1 MKNDTQ
7 PPRPASCSEHLCATL
22 DRLGVPR
29 ESKWRG
35 LILYMRSIKEYDFL
49 DAAQKELIQKLVVSV
64 LKGKDFSEA
73 RFRELVR
80 QNERIL
86 HDPWR
91 RKMAATLKETAKLV
105 GEMYQLFG
113 RRRGD
118 VEDLEATTV
127 QAVESGKEIEEV
139 IGNIRTGFRDM
150 LAIMEKD
157 VDILQELSLT
167 DALTGIGNRRA
178 FDQLAGEA
186 LETAGRLHDP
196 LSLLMI
202 DIDHFKVFNDEHG
215 HRIGDQALATV
226 GSLLKDFAEDYATKD
241 GVNVTPTRYGGEEFT
256 VVLPGVAKEQAGEMA
271 DILRSKIGRYHFVI
285 RDVGGQIVSSGI
297 KIKVSIGVAELLTDC
312 GMAADLAHLVDAADK
327 ALYQAKAQGRDRVCL
342 YDPSLSSE
350 SLRKK
355 NGRA

>member
-1 MKNDTQ
+1 MNRDSQ
-7 PPRPASCSEHLCATL
+7 PCQPESCSEHLCATL

-49 DAAQKELIQKLVVSV
+49 DAGQKELIQRLVVSV

-80 QNERIL
+80 QHERIL

-91 RKMAATLKETAKLV
+91 RKMSATLKETAKLV
-105 GEMYQLFG
+105 AEMYQLLG

-118 VEDLEATTV
+118 VEDLEATTL
-127 QAVESGKEIEEV
+127 QAVESGKDIEEV
-139 IGNIRTGFRDM
+139 LEDIRKGFRDM
-150 LAIMEKD
+150 VETMEKD
-157 VDILQELSLT
+157 VDVLQELSLT

-178 FDQLAGEA
+178 FDQTAGEA
-186 LETAGRLHDP
+186 LETAGRLHDA

-202 DIDHFKVFNDEHG
+202 DIDHFKAFNDEHG

-226 GSLLKDFAEDYATKD
+226 GSLLKAFAEESAAKD
-241 GVNVTPTRYGGEEFT
+241 EVNVTPTRYGGEEFA
-256 VVLPGVAKEQAGEMA
+256 VILPGVNKEAAGEMA
-271 DILRSKIGRYHFVI
+271 EVLRGKIGGYSFVI
-285 RDVGGQIVSSGI
+285 RDMSGQVISSGI

-342 YDPSLSSE
+342 YDPGMAETS
-350 SLRKK
+350 RRK